1 MVSVEKEP
9 RGVMKPAFQ
18 FRNRLILFGDLLLI
32 ATSILASFAL
42 RIDLGPRFLDLI
54 PQALVML
61 VIAIFVKPVVYYLFG
76 LYRRYWVYAST
87 RELLL
92 IATATATASVV
103 VFLFVMLAIASRF
116 LPAEFPR
123 SVVVIDW
130 LLSVLSVGGLRLTVR
145 LLAESGQIS
154 QKSDGLDG
162 GRRVVVVGAG
172 DAGALVVREMQ
183 RNPQLHL
190 LPVAFV
196 DDDPEK
202 QGKEIHG
209 VMVDGALRDLA
220 SVINRNNAEEVV
232 ISIPTAPGQVVRLV
246 TDICRIHQIP
256 FKTMPGVYELI
267 GGKVSVTRLREV
279 DITDLLRREPAKI
292 NDDQVG
298 ESITGKRVMVTGAG
312 GSIGIELCRQ
322 VARWRPAQLA
332 ILGHGENSIFEAL
345 LDLKESFPDLLLVP
359 VIADIRDRERICSV
373 FDDLRP
379 EVVYHTA
386 AHKHVPLMEVNVE
399 EAVTNNV
406 IGTQNV
412 VDAALRY
419 GTEQFVLISTDKA
432 VQPTSI
438 YGATKRMAEILV
450 RDAGFRSG
458 RKFVVV
464 RFGNVLGSR
473 GSIVPIF
480 KRQIAQGGPVT
491 VTDPEMK
498 RFFMTIPESVHLVLQ
513 ASTMG
518 SNGDLFILGMGE
530 QIRILDLAED
540 LIRLSGLEPGKDI
553 EIVFT
558 GIRPGE
564 KLSETLWDDGMDY
577 QETEHPDI
585 LRVEEEIF
593 LEGDQLQITVGEL
606 MRLALE
612 GDDQA
617 IVGLLSER
625 IPGNLI
631 RETPPPDFTSVL

>member
-1 MVSVEKEP
+1 
-9 RGVMKPAFQ
+9 MKPAFQ
-18 FRNRLILFGDLLLI
+18 FRNRLILFGDLVLI

-42 RIDLGPRFLDLI
+42 RIDLGPRFLDFV

-61 VIAIFVKPVVYYLFG
+61 AIALIVKPIVYYLFG

-92 IATATATASVV
+92 IATATATASIV
-103 VFLFVMLAIASRF
+103 VFLFVVLAIASRL

-130 LLSVLSVGGLRLTVR
+130 LLSILSVGGLRLTVR
-145 LLAESGQIS
+145 LLAESGQLS
-154 QKSDGLDG
+154 QKADGLDG
-162 GRRVVVVGAG
+162 GRRVVIVGAG

-190 LPVAFV
+190 LPIAFV

-202 QGKEIHG
+202 QGKEIYG
-209 VMVDGALRDLA
+209 VSVDGSLRDLA
-220 SVINRNNAEEVV
+220 SVIQRHNAEEVV
-232 ISIPTAPGQVVRLV
+232 ISIPSASGQVIRLV

-256 FKTMPGVYELI
+256 FKTMPGIYELI
-267 GGKVSVTRLREV
+267 GGKVSVNRLREV
-279 DITDLLRREPAKI
+279 DITDLLRREPIRI
-292 NDDQVG
+292 NDEQVG
-298 ESITGKRVMVTGAG
+298 ESITGKRVLVTGAG

-322 VARWRPAQLA
+322 IARWRPAQLV

-345 LDLKESFPDLLLVP
+345 MDLRELFPGLVMIP
-359 VIADIRDRERICSV
+359 VIADVRDRERIFNV
-373 FDDLRP
+373 FDNLRP
-379 EVVYHTA
+379 EVVFHAA

-406 IGTQNV
+406 LGTRNV
-412 VDAALRY
+412 VDAALGI
-419 GTEQFVLISTDKA
+419 GTDQFVLISTDKA
-432 VQPTSI
+432 VQPTSV

-473 GSIVPIF
+473 GSIVPLF

-498 RFFMTIPESVHLVLQ
+498 RFFMTIPEAVHLVLQ

-530 QIRILDLAED
+530 QIKILDLAED

-577 QETEHPDI
+577 KETEHPDI
-585 LRVEEEIF
+585 LRVDEELF
-593 LEGDQLQITVGEL
+593 LQGDQLQATIGEFI
-606 MRLALE
+606 RLSLE
-612 GDDQA
+612 GDSQA
-617 IVGLLSER
+617 LIGLLSER

-631 RETPPPDFTSVL
+631 RETPPPDFTSVI